1 MPELLRHIYLTK
13 TQPPTEQILAQFAKT
28 LALCFRVIFLGG
40 EGPNHNQTYL
50 NQPIPTTD
58 EPATPNKM
66 TMASRLVTPLRFL
79 RQPVIAAAARGS
91 ARPISSTARRLE
103 AIAAPASG
111 GAPLVARKP
120 VGALRGG

>member
-1 MPELLRHIYLTK
+1 
-13 TQPPTEQILAQFAKT
+13 
-28 LALCFRVIFLGG
+28 
-40 EGPNHNQTYL
+40 
-50 NQPIPTTD
+50 
-58 EPATPNKM
+58 
-66 TMASRLVTPLRFL
+66 MASRLVTPLRFL

-120 VGALRGG
+120 VGALRGGLFGFFLGSSLAAGGIYYYAIQDYKASNELLTEDIYVRVCI